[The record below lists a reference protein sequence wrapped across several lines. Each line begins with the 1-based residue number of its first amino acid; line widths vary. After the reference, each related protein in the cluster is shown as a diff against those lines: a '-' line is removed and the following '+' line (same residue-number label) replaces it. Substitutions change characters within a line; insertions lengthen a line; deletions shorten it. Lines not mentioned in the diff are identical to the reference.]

1 MDLRHLRYFIAI
13 ADSATM
19 MAAADKVF
27 VTQSTLSHQLAQ
39 LETELGVKLF
49 ERIGRGLRLS
59 DSGKEYLGYARGILR
74 QVEEGKQALSDL
86 RSVATGSLRIGV
98 IHSFVTHVMP
108 QVSAQFLKKHPHV
121 QLKVHELT
129 ALDIEAQVEAGELD
143 VGFAFS
149 PPSGIATRQ
158 ITGEHLFDDVLAL
171 AVPKK
176 HILTRRKSVSFKQ
189 LKDVPLAMMSQRFAT
204 RRLLDGHF
212 VKAGVSPSIVI
223 EIDSVDALQRLVELE
238 VACAFLPVRTTQS
251 NRLFSLIE
259 VVDPKPMRG
268 AGLVWRNSNYRSAAS
283 LAFASELRSYVQV
296 RRDVQ

>member
-19 MAAADKVF
+19 ALAAEKVF

-39 LETELGVKLF
+39 LETELEVKLF
-49 ERIGRGLRLS
+49 ERVGRGLKLS

-86 RSVATGSLRIGV
+86 RTVATGSLRIGV

-108 QVSAQFLKKHPHV
+108 QVSARFLKKYPHV

-129 ALDIEAQVEAGELD
+129 AIDIETQVEAGELD
-143 VGFAFS
+143 LGFAFS
-149 PPSGIATRQ
+149 PISSTGNGLIV
-158 ITGEHLFDDVLAL
+158 GEHLFDDVLAL

-176 HILTRRKSVSFKQ
+176 HPLSKRKSVSFKQ
-189 LKDVPLAMMSQRFAT
+189 LKDLPLAMMSRRFAT

-212 VKAGVSPSIVI
+212 AKAGVSPAIVI
-223 EIDSVDALQRLVELE
+223 EIDSVDALERLVEQG
-238 VACAFLPVRTTQS
+238 VACAFLPARTTQP
-251 NRLFSLIE
+251 NKLFNLLE

-268 AGLVWRNSNYRSAAS
+268 AGLVWRNSNYRSAAAQ
-283 LAFASELRSYVQV
+283 AFAVELKSYVDDGQ
-296 RRDVQ
+296 QK

>member
-19 MAAADKVF
+19 MMAAEKVF

-39 LETELGVKLF
+39 LEAELGVKLF
-49 ERIGRGLRLS
+49 ERVGRGLKLS

-74 QVEEGKQALSDL
+74 QVEEGKQALSDV
-86 RSVATGSLRIGV
+86 RTGASGSLRIGV

-108 QVSAQFLKKHPHV
+108 QVSAQFLKKFPHI

-143 VGFAFS
+143 LGFAFS
-149 PPSGIATRQ
+149 PTSGGAKGLIV
-158 ITGEHLFDDVLAL
+158 GEHLFDDVLAL
-171 AVPKK
+171 AVPRK
-176 HILTRRKSVSFKQ
+176 HAFAKHDSVTFKQ
-189 LKDVPLAMMSQRFAT
+189 LKGLSLAMMSQRFAT

-212 VKAGVSPSIVI
+212 AKAGISPSIVI
-223 EIDSVDALQRLVELE
+223 EIDSVDALQRLVELG
-238 VACAFLPVRTTQS
+238 VACAFLPVRTTQPTK
-251 NRLFSLIE
+251 LLTLIE

-268 AGLVWRNSNYRSAAS
+268 AGLVWRNSNYRSSAAQ
-283 LAFASELRSYVQV
+283 AFALEVKNCVQF
-296 RRDVQ
+296 